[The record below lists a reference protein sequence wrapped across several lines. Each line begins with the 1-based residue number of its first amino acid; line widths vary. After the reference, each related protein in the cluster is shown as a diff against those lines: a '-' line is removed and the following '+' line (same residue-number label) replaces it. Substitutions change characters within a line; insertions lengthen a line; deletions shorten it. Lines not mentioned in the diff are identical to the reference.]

1 MTEAMAGQD
10 NANGEEQDVTSEG
23 KERLSSR
30 MRELLQSITVEER
43 RNEHDEEP
51 SSSEHRRRTD
61 RTDEPEAR
69 DK

>member
-1 MTEAMAGQD
+1 MAGQD
-10 NANGEEQDVTSEG
+10 NANGEEQDVTSDA

-43 RNEHDEEP
+43 RNEHDGKP
-51 SSSEHRRRTD
+51 SSSELRRRTD
-61 RTDEPEAR
+61 RTDGPEPR